1 MKELPSCI
9 VILEKDGK
17 KYTKYVNNK
26 RIKEFELKKPVFV
39 EPPPKKPEITPH
51 ISNQVYIYYSIGDF
65 QDKGPVMTNIGLDI
79 GTKTIALSFRNTDN
93 SVSIIH
99 EINGYWLFERPSPFI
114 ERMLDDPSKKRSDG
128 TARAA
133 KWIKLPSTGQICV
146 LGHDG
151 EEFAYANNDT
161 LRRPMAEGGITPDEE
176 SMTVLSSIINGLLET
191 AEKDLGS
198 FDKELTI
205 CYCTTAQ
212 AINKELNISY
222 HQKVIDVILNNY
234 KTKSK
239 LKLST
244 ITESH
249 AIVINESMDGTGI
262 GISMGAGTATISYC
276 VYGLVVYSFS
286 IVGSGDW
293 IDTQVAMRHGYDVN
307 ASLAR
312 KKTARETPT
321 TVCKRKHEISLMPG
335 KEPTDRV
342 GFDIVLHYDVL
353 IDNIVDNIING
364 FNEHAAEARVNE
376 GINIYIAGGTSSP
389 DGFEQRFEKRLKS
402 RDLPFSIGTVTKSAN
417 PLFCVA
423 EGCLK
428 AAEAGM

>member
-1 MKELPSCI
+1 MNNLPPCI

-17 KYTKYVNNK
+17 KYTKYVIHK
-26 RIKEFELKKPVFV
+26 RVTEFEIKKPVFI
-39 EPPPKKPEITPH
+39 EPAPQPAAKQPKV
-51 ISNQVYIYYSIGDF
+51 NQTFTYYSIGDF
-65 QDKGPVMTNIGLDI
+65 QDKGPVMTNLGLDI
-79 GTKTIALSFRNTDN
+79 GTKTIALSFRNSDG
-93 SVSIIH
+93 SIGVVH
-99 EINGYWLFERPSPFI
+99 EINGYWLFERPSQFI
-114 ERMLDDPSKKRSDG
+114 ENMLNDPSKKRSDG
-128 TARAA
+128 SARAA

-176 SMTVLSSIINGLLET
+176 SMTVLSSIINGLLVT

-198 FDKELTI
+198 FDKEVNI
-205 CYCTTAQ
+205 CYCTTAP
-212 AINKELNISY
+212 AINKELNIPY
-222 HQKVIDVILNNY
+222 HQKVINVILNNY

-239 LKLST
+239 INLRT

-249 AIVINESMDGTGI
+249 AIVINESPDGTGI

-293 IDTQVAMRHGYDVN
+293 IDTQVAMRHGYDAN

-312 KKTARETPT
+312 KKVARETPT
-321 TVCKRKHEISLMPG
+321 TVCKRKHEINLLPG
-335 KEPTDRV
+335 KEPADRV
-342 GFDIVLHYDVL
+342 GFDIVLHYEVL
-353 IDNIVDNIING
+353 MENIVNGIIDG
-364 FNEHAAEARVNE
+364 FNEHAAEARINE
-376 GINIYIAGGTSSP
+376 GINVYIAGGTSSP
-389 DGFEQRFEKRLKS
+389 EGFEKRFEKKLSEKA
-402 RDLPFSIGTVTKSAN
+402 LPFTIGSISKAAN
-417 PLFCVA
+417 PLFCVS

-428 AAEAGM
+428 AAEAGI